1 MKSKYLL
8 IFPVVIGTFTF
19 FCSQSSDSPMIAK
32 VGNEKLTLDD
42 LKQNIPSE
50 YRDQI
55 SKEQNVNYVKQ
66 WMDAELLFQE
76 AVRRKID
83 KDPEIKSRLKKMQ
96 KDLLGAEV
104 ISRISLENKDS
115 GVSASDI
122 TEYYNK
128 HQKDF
133 IRDTEKI
140 KYLEIITED
149 QKAAWYINRTLTN
162 LNYQELASQYSKIS
176 STEPL
181 NMTYVPI
188 NEIPDE
194 IRSVINNYSVEV
206 NTMPIKT
213 NLGYH
218 VVRVIDRLKKDDF
231 CTEDEV
237 REDIVNILTN
247 KTQKQLI
254 EKLLSDLRLKTD
266 VQFNLEQIKDIPL
279 ETTQQK

>member
-1 MKSKYLL
+1 
-8 IFPVVIGTFTF
+8 
-19 FCSQSSDSPMIAK
+19 MIAK
-32 VGNEKLTLDD
+32 IGNEKLTLED
-42 LKQNIPSE
+42 LKKSIPAE

-66 WMDAELLFQE
+66 WMDAELLYQE

-83 KDPEIKSRLKKMQ
+83 KEPEIKSRLKKMQ
-96 KDLLGAEV
+96 KDLLAAEV
-104 ISRISLENKDS
+104 ISRISLENKDN
-115 GVSASDI
+115 GVSAFEI

-133 IRDTEKI
+133 IRDTDKI

-149 QKAAWYINRTLTN
+149 QKSAWYINRTLTN
-162 LNYQELASQYSKIS
+162 QNYEELASQYSKIS

-181 NMTYVPI
+181 NTSYVPV
-188 NEIPDE
+188 NEIPEE
-194 IRSVINNYSVEV
+194 IKTVINSYSPEV
-206 NTMPIKT
+206 NTLPIKT

-218 VVRVIDRLKKDDF
+218 VVRVLDRLKKGDF

-237 REDIVNILTN
+237 RDDIVNILSN
-247 KTQKQLI
+247 KAQKQRI

-266 VQFNLEQIKDIPL
+266 VQFNLDILKDIPS

>member
-1 MKSKYLL
+1 
-8 IFPVVIGTFTF
+8 
-19 FCSQSSDSPMIAK
+19 MIAK
-32 VGNEKLTLDD
+32 VGNEKLTLED
-42 LKQNIPSE
+42 LKQNIPPE
-50 YRDQI
+50 YRYQI

-66 WMDAELLFQE
+66 WVDAELLYQE
-76 AVRRKID
+76 ALRRKID

-115 GVSASDI
+115 GVSAADI

-133 IRDTEKI
+133 IRDTDKI
-140 KYLEIITED
+140 KYLEIITEE
-149 QKAAWYINRTLTN
+149 QKTAWYINRTLN
-162 LNYQELASQYSKIS
+162 NQNFQELSSQYSKIS
-176 STEPL
+176 SPEPL
-181 NMTYVPI
+181 NTTYVPI
-188 NEIPDE
+188 NEIPEE
-194 IRSVINNYSVEV
+194 IRSVINNYSIEV
-206 NTMPIKT
+206 NTIPIKT

-218 VVRVIDRLKKDDF
+218 VVRVLDRLKKDDF

-237 REDIVNILTN
+237 RDDIINILTN
-247 KTQKQLI
+247 KAQKQRI

-266 VQFNLEQIKDIPL
+266 VQFNLDLIKDIPL

>member
-1 MKSKYLL
+1 
-8 IFPVVIGTFTF
+8 
-19 FCSQSSDSPMIAK
+19 MIAK
-32 VGNEKLTLDD
+32 VGNEKLTVED
-42 LKQNIPSE
+42 LKQNIPAE

-66 WMDAELLFQE
+66 WMDAELLYQE

-83 KDPEIKSRLKKMQ
+83 KDPEIKNRLKKMQ
-96 KDLLGAEV
+96 KDLLAAEV
-104 ISRISLENKDS
+104 INRLSLEKKDS
-115 GVSASDI
+115 GVSTSDI

-133 IRDTEKI
+133 IRDTDKI

-149 QKAAWYINRTLTN
+149 QKSAWYINRNLTSQ
-162 LNYQELASQYSKIS
+162 NYAELASQYSKIS
-176 STEPL
+176 TTEPL
-181 NMTYVPI
+181 NTTYVPV

-194 IRSVINNYSVEV
+194 IRAVINNYSVEV
-206 NTMPIKT
+206 NTIPIKT

-218 VVRVIDRLKKDDF
+218 VVRVLDRLKKDDF
-231 CTEDEV
+231 CTEEEV
-237 REDIVNILTN
+237 RDDIVNILSN
-247 KTQKQLI
+247 KTQKQQI

-266 VQFNLEQIKDIPL
+266 VQFNLDLIKDIPL